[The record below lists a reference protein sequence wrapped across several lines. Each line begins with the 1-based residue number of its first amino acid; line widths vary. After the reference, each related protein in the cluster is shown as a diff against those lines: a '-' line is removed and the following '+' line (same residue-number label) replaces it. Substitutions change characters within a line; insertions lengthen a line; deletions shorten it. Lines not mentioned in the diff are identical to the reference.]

1 MTNAPTIKALIAV
14 LFVVL
19 LGVSVTAIGDAIG
32 HDAPT
37 AVSAPATSPYT
48 QVEAPTQRA
57 VHNRPEAAAQAS
69 RPGHNH

>member
-1 MTNAPTIKALIAV
+1 MTNTPTFKALLTV

-19 LGVSVTAIGDAIG
+19 IGLSVTVIGEAIG

-37 AVSAPATSPYT
+37 SVSAPATSPYS

-57 VHNRPEAAAQAS
+57 THNQSEVTAS
-69 RPGHNH
+69 THPGHNH